1 MVLLLY
7 LSVVAISKNFNLIIY
22 LFIYLFFQNY
32 PLSQYYRDHQFWG
45 VSKTRGRGLSFFKEC
60 CFRVEVRVR
69 LDTNR
74 KPNPKTAFFR
84 KKIEPD
90 PGTGPDPVH
99 AFYWHPSQRKSSA
112 SPICEIKIWGNSNC
126 ESVTTENIYGTRVIY
141 DLWICSCNGEYKR
154 EIRQYL
160 KFWPVRPFS
169 ASLNAKNGSWLH
181 NSNQF
186 FKRRSNFSVRKWA
199 MNTSLTWV
207 FLYFYVICNS
217 YHLFTKRL

>member
-60 CFRVEVRVR
+60 CFRVEARVR

-84 KKIEPD
+84 KKIEPE
-90 PGTGPDPVH
+90 PGTGPDPEP
-99 AFYWHPSQRKSSA
+99 AFYWHPSQRKSNA
-112 SPICEIKIWGNSNC
+112 SPLNLWNKNLWQFK
-126 ESVTTENIYGTRVIY
+126 VRVSDNWKHLRY
-141 DLWICSCNGEYKR
+141 SRDL
-154 EIRQYL
+154 
-160 KFWPVRPFS
+160 RP
-169 ASLNAKNGSWLH
+169 LNL
-181 NSNQF
+181 Q
-186 FKRRSNFSVRKWA
+186 
-199 MNTSLTWV
+199 L
-207 FLYFYVICNS
+207 
-217 YHLFTKRL
+217 